1 MWKKGMA
8 SAVLLVLIGLLAWN
22 LFGPKEP
29 AIGLEKGDQ
38 APDFELKTLD
48 GKTTSLSDY
57 RGKKVLVN
65 FWATWCKPC
74 RTEMPDLDAI
84 RSENDQVEV
93 LAVNLTTTEKSVD
106 HVAAFTKELKLS
118 FPVLL
123 DQKGIQARY
132 QVLSYPTTYILDE
145 KGRIMSVKHQML
157 TKKEIEKELDL

>member
-8 SAVLLVLIGLLAWN
+8 SAVLLVLIGLLVWN
-22 LFGPKEP
+22 LLEPKEP

-38 APDFELKTLD
+38 APNFELKTLD
-48 GKTTSLSDY
+48 GQTASLSDY
-57 RGKKVLVN
+57 QGKKVLVN

-84 RSENDQVEV
+84 RSEYDQVEV
-93 LAVNLTTTEKSVD
+93 LAVNLTTTEKSED
-106 HVAAFTKELKLS
+106 HVAAFADELKLS
-118 FPVLL
+118 FPILL

-157 TKKEIEKELDL
+157 TKKEIEQELDL

>member
-48 GKTTSLSDY
+48 GKTASLSDY

-65 FWATWCKPC
+65 FWATWCKPQDGNAGS
-74 RTEMPDLDAI
+74 RRD
-84 RSENDQVEV
+84 
-93 LAVNLTTTEKSVD
+93 
-106 HVAAFTKELKLS
+106 
-118 FPVLL
+118 
-123 DQKGIQARY
+123 
-132 QVLSYPTTYILDE
+132 
-145 KGRIMSVKHQML
+145 
-157 TKKEIEKELDL
+157 

>member
-8 SAVLLVLIGLLAWN
+8 IAVLLVLIGLLVWN
-22 LFGPKEP
+22 LLEPKEP

-48 GKTTSLSDY
+48 GQKASLSDY
-57 RGKKVLVN
+57 QGKKVLVN

-84 RSENDQVEV
+84 RSEYDQVEV

-106 HVAAFTKELKLS
+106 HVAAFADELKLS
-118 FPVLL
+118 FPILL

-145 KGRIMSVKHQML
+145 KGRIVSVKHQML
-157 TKKEIEKELDL
+157 TKKEIEQELGL

>member
-1 MWKKGMA
+1 MWKKGIA
-8 SAVLLVLIGLLAWN
+8 SAVLLVLIGLLVWN
-22 LFGPKEP
+22 LLEPKEP

-48 GKTTSLSDY
+48 GQTASLSDY
-57 RGKKVLVN
+57 KGKKVLVN

-74 RTEMPDLDAI
+74 RTEMPDLDAV
-84 RSENDQVEV
+84 RSEYDQVEV

-106 HVAAFTKELKLS
+106 HVAAFADELKLS
-118 FPVLL
+118 FPILL

-157 TKKEIEKELDL
+157 TKKEIEQELDL